1 MNPLELTG
9 RVRTHLAAA
18 TEETPALHVHV
29 VRPFENLRRAALADG
44 LELEPVSA
52 FRDFERQLALWNAKW
67 RGERP
72 LIDTAGRP
80 LEAALLTATARIDA
94 ILLWS
99 ALPGASRHHWG
110 SDLDIID
117 RRALPAGY
125 RVQLTP
131 GEFAAGGP
139 FARLDRWL
147 EQQAP
152 RFGFFRPFRGERSGV
167 QAEPWHISFAPVAE
181 PARRALSVEVLREA
195 LESAPLAGGALV
207 RDRLA
212 ELHARYVASIDW
224 P

>member
-1 MNPLELTG
+1 VNPLELTG
-9 RVRTHLAAA
+9 RARTHLAAA
-18 TEETPALHVHV
+18 TGGTPALHLHV

-52 FRDFERQLALWNAKW
+52 FRDFARQLDLWNAKW

-72 LIDTAGRP
+72 LIDAAGRP
-80 LEAALLTATARIDA
+80 LEAALLTDTGRIDA
-94 ILLWS
+94 ILKWS

-110 SDLDIID
+110 SDLDLID

-207 RDRLA
+207 RGRLA